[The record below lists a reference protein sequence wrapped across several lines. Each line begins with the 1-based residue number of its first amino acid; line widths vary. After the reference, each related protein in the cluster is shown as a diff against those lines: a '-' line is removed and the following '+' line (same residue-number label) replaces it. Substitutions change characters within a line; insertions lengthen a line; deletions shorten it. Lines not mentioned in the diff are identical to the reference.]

1 MDSSEECCDDS
12 AQSDELYTPGCE
24 SSFESGH
31 TRKRKLA
38 LITASEKRDL
48 CLWKREHPR
57 STLKEVALWGRINL
71 NLDLAKSTVSRI
83 LQESDKW
90 IDTPPEVAD
99 GTSSRS
105 PHVADLEKSLV
116 TWIHEARSRGV
127 YVSDLM
133 IVEKARSLGK
143 YLKVREDFRFSRG
156 WLHRFKTRH
165 SVSYADSH
173 SEKPN
178 LDSCLEESSAELAC
192 TSRTRFQAVVA
203 DYSLNN
209 IYIMQEMLLCYAAS
223 PGKNTAKEKR
233 KHAAQRLMVG
243 LLCNASG
250 THRWTPIVIGGARR
264 PPSFGSLFDPDIY
277 CSYHY
282 EAGMCLTGDILTDTL
297 RSLNENLCKE
307 KRHAVIL
314 IDEARRCDLADLDL
328 CNLKIEL
335 LPSQCAS
342 DVASMREC
350 ITHAVKALYRKDL
363 VLHSSVC
370 RDAELQSD
378 ITVRWALRALS
389 DAWMSVPSQVISD
402 ACKQTGI
409 LPFQLSENP
418 GSDAYECV
426 VSELQEVLDRV
437 YPEGVDAVAYVCVDD
452 SVREDASLPAPRE
465 QPQRIASILEPDRID
480 AWRGLH
486 TLITYL
492 EQEGDVTTIRELTR
506 IERGLSEK
514 PF

>member
-1 MDSSEECCDDS
+1 MNSAEECCDDS
-12 AQSDELYTPGCE
+12 AQNDELYTA
-24 SSFESGH
+24 GH
-31 TRKRKLA
+31 KRKRKLA
-38 LITASEKRDL
+38 VITASEKRDI

-57 STLKEVALWGRINL
+57 STLKDVALWCRINL
-71 NLDLAKSTVSRI
+71 NQDIGKTTVSRI

-90 IDTPPEVAD
+90 IDTPPDVAD

-116 TWIHEARSRGV
+116 TWIQEARSRGV

-133 IVEKARSLGK
+133 IVEKARALGK
-143 YLKVREDFRFSRG
+143 YLKVPEDFRFSRG

-165 SVSYADSH
+165 SVYYADSH
-173 SEKPN
+173 SEKPRS
-178 LDSCLEESSAELAC
+178 LDSCPEESSSELDC
-192 TSRTRFQAVVA
+192 TSQTQLQTVVA

-209 IYIMQEMLLCYAAS
+209 IYVMQEMLLCYSAS
-223 PGKNTAKEKR
+223 PGKNTAQEKR
-233 KHAAQRLMVG
+233 KRAAQRLTVG

-250 THRWTPIVIGGARR
+250 THRWRPIVIGGARR
-264 PPSFGSLFDPDIY
+264 PHSFGHLFDPDIY

-282 EAGMCLTGDILTDTL
+282 ETGMRLTGDILTGVL

-307 KRHAVIL
+307 KRHAVVL
-314 IDEARRCDLADLDL
+314 IDEARRCDLTELDL
-328 CNLKIEL
+328 CNLKIEF
-335 LPSQCAS
+335 LPSECAS
-342 DVASMREC
+342 DAASMREC
-350 ITHAVKALYRKDL
+350 VARAVKALYRKDL

-370 RDAELQSD
+370 RDAELLSE

-389 DAWMSVPSQVISD
+389 HAWMSVPSQVISN
-402 ACKQTGI
+402 ACKQMGL

-426 VSELQEVLDRV
+426 VGELQEVLDKV
-437 YPEGVDAVAYVCVDD
+437 YPEGMDAAAYVCVDD
-452 SVREDASLPAPRE
+452 SALKDACPSTPRE

-492 EQEGDVTTIRELTR
+492 EQEGDVSTIRELTR
-506 IERGLSEK
+506 VERKLSEK
-514 PF
+514 PC